1 VQPIAKLSPFA
12 SHHCLFV
19 VCSAPSNDAADAG
32 ITSKLGLNDY
42 TLQLSVSGDE
52 DAGVL
57 MTSGNNVLNSP
68 AAAGGSSD
76 TSCSSKW
83 FVLMCVDATGPKIK
97 VSVAVLTG

>member
-1 VQPIAKLSPFA
+1 
-12 SHHCLFV
+12 
-19 VCSAPSNDAADAG
+19 
-32 ITSKLGLNDY
+32 
-42 TLQLSVSGDE
+42 
-52 DAGVL
+52 
-57 MTSGNNVLNSP
+57 MTSGNNVLNSA